1 MHGCTVRFMALTA
14 LTLVQGVMVLI
25 VLLLSALGRVT
36 CSIVPR
42 LAAVGRHL
50 ILCLVTQSPEIANEL
65 LRHQVPALEQ
75 HIKYQRCLNNSNG
88 GKVSGRV
95 HSL

>member
-1 MHGCTVRFMALTA
+1 MVHGYTVRFMALMM
-14 LTLVQGVMVLI
+14 LTLVQGVMVLT
-25 VLLLSALGRVT
+25 VPFLSALG
-36 CSIVPR
+36 SIVPR
-42 LAAVGRHL
+42 LATVGLHL
-50 ILCLVTQSPEIANEL
+50 ILCWVTQSPEIANEL
-65 LRHQVPALEQ
+65 LRHQVPALQQ